1 MELPLNFEYY
11 EILLYVL
18 LYLWAFWAL
27 YVLVM
32 GLYRANLDGR
42 LVGLNKLLGFPFLII
57 GAVVDVLANIT
68 IASIVFMEPP
78 KEWLVTTR
86 LQRYM
91 TYRRGY
97 RKTLALYI
105 CDHILD
111 PFDPRG
117 NHC

>member
-1 MELPLNFEYY
+1 MELPLDLHYY
-11 EILLYVL
+11 QIGIFVL
-18 LYLWAFWAL
+18 GYLWTFWAL

-32 GLYRANLDGR
+32 GLYRANLDNR
-42 LVGLNKLLGFPFLII
+42 LLGLNRLLGFPFLAI
-57 GAVVDVLANIT
+57 GALTDVLANIT
-68 IASIVFMEPP
+68 IATIVFMEPP

-91 TYRRGY
+91 KHTSGY
-97 RKTLALYI
+97 RKTIALYI